1 MAGLIVVLAVMA
13 IFLTVAIQSVTFQK
27 RRENEEE
34 LVFRGRQ
41 FVEAIRLF
49 RARNGRFPLSLD
61 ELYKAKPRVIRK
73 KWTDPITGKA
83 DWKPVFFGQGG
94 QPLTPPVPG
103 TTPTPAPS
111 PQPTPGFGSPP
122 TQPQGGPIV
131 GVTSSSCEDSIRV
144 LDGRTRYCDWKF
156 VFDPNKQTKVGP
168 QPPGPQPTKR
178 P

>member
-1 MAGLIVVLAVMA
+1 MAGLIVGLAVMA

-34 LVFRGRQ
+34 LVFRGGQ

-73 KWTDPITGKA
+73 KWTDPMTRKA
-83 DWKPVFFGQGG
+83 DWKPVLFGQEG
-94 QPLTPPVPG
+94 QAAVPPVPG
-103 TTPTPAPS
+103 ATPTPEPA
-111 PQPTPGFGSPP
+111 QPTPGFGSPP
-122 TQPQGGPIV
+122 TGPQGGPIV
-131 GVTSSSCEDSIRV
+131 GVASSSCEDSIRI

-156 VFDPNKQTKVGP
+156 VFDPNKPKGGT
-168 QPPGPQPTKR
+168 QPPVPQPTKR
-178 P
+178 F